1 MHTIRIVM
9 LPAPAAL
16 TLAQQKTLTSGLPV
30 YVQTKLH
37 PSADYLRELQIDS
50 LSMDDLFES
59 SEDFDSLNSAIA
71 DRLCSTGDCVYVATG
86 NIQNSQLP
94 AIEREAAA
102 RGVRVAVLPY
112 LTAGQVAFPEREQA
126 VAVSAHDLP
135 EQIDPEQ
142 NYVVEEIDSRIV
154 AGDAKLFISEF
165 CPDESAVILASIGKD
180 ARQTAAPGI
189 GSRRMSR

>member
-71 DRLCSTGDCVYVATG
+71 DRLCSKADCVYVATG

-94 AIEREAAA
+94 AIER
-102 RGVRVAVLPY
+102 
-112 LTAGQVAFPEREQA
+112 
-126 VAVSAHDLP
+126 
-135 EQIDPEQ
+135 
-142 NYVVEEIDSRIV
+142 
-154 AGDAKLFISEF
+154 
-165 CPDESAVILASIGKD
+165 
-180 ARQTAAPGI
+180 
-189 GSRRMSR
+189 